1 MGVSTDA
8 PYTVRKEFVLTQ
20 SQDNFGFKLHIGS
33 SHQKQKTPQEIC
45 MELNFDPG
53 SDEILLCN
61 ITGLGAKETINVKQL
76 PASPDSVTSDLGYMG
91 KFALNVSSYSIY
103 VLNERIFD
111 ITIHPRRYFS
121 FFTDLRSQLR
131 GTKKRALEPSSS
143 QQDSAA
149 NKRAKVKE
157 TREESIYY
165 SAPTHPLTD
174 EPVTANSLSIVNDSN
189 RRVVSGLC
197 HPLEKLQIGG
207 TVKIA
212 SATKKEDYELT
223 RIADLSVQTNS
234 LVYKASC
241 SKIPELV
248 VKIWRSKSDF
258 DTNSTPGL
266 NVSSVGKYWLNE
278 VKVLSK
284 IGRHVSQDLHYI

>member
-1 MGVSTDA
+1 
-8 PYTVRKEFVLTQ
+8 
-20 SQDNFGFKLHIGS
+20 
-33 SHQKQKTPQEIC
+33 